1 MGLEIDRL
9 AGRRAASHR
18 EIARHALRAGVAV
31 AGAAGLFAALA
42 AFRPFIHFAPGLSF
56 RVSSAVQ
63 VYPGDTPRGQDD
75 EVMRGRG
82 VAVNDRSRIE
92 FLAYTPMP
100 SNVTSDDYLI
110 GADSGKVF
118 IYHSGS
124 QTFAPANDVFGG
136 PAVIAIGRV
145 RSGNA
150 AGGRG
155 GAPGGDPNGGG
166 GGGRGPGRGGRGG
179 GGGGGNNNANAGGGN
194 PGRGRGRGRGSVGQ
208 GFLSQIN
215 LLDVSFKVEKLGA
228 DSAIDGRPT
237 QHYRVT
243 SDYRV
248 VWADQAFPAHAV
260 TELWTTTLPTK
271 IPNPFEPFIVADQST
286 DGPLIEYALK
296 IRAARAQIEGTPIKV
311 ITTTTLLNIRD
322 IVGFQSFVADDPTVD
337 KLTIVQQTQITN
349 IQPADVDPKAV
360 DVPDLSGAET
370 QGSSSSP
377 FSSPAPHTAR

>member
-1 MGLEIDRL
+1 MGLDIDRL
-9 AGRRAASHR
+9 LSHR
-18 EIARHALRAGVAV
+18 ASRAGVAV

-42 AFRPFIHFAPGLSF
+42 AFRPLTHIAPGLSF

-100 SNVTSDDYLI
+100 ANVTSDDYLI

-136 PAVIAIGRV
+136 PAVVAIGRV
-145 RSGNA
+145 RGGGA
-150 AGGRG
+150 GGGRG
-155 GAPGGDPNGGG
+155 GNPGDPNGGG
-166 GGGRGPGRGGRGG
+166 AGRAGRGGRGG
-179 GGGGGNNNANAGGGN
+179 GGGGGGGN
-194 PGRGRGRGRGSVGQ
+194 PGGAPRGGGGRGRGRGSVGQ

-228 DSAIDGRPT
+228 DSAIDGHPT
-237 QHYRVT
+237 QHYRIT

-260 TELWTTTLPTK
+260 TELWTTTLPTR
-271 IPNPFEPFIVADQST
+271 IPNPFEPLIVADQST

-296 IRAARAQIEGTPIKV
+296 LRAARSQVEGTPIKV
-311 ITTTTLLNIRD
+311 VTTTALSNIRD

-360 DVPDLSGAET
+360 DVPDLSGAESET
-370 QGSSSSP
+370 P
-377 FSSPAPHTAR
+377 TFSREPSTSR